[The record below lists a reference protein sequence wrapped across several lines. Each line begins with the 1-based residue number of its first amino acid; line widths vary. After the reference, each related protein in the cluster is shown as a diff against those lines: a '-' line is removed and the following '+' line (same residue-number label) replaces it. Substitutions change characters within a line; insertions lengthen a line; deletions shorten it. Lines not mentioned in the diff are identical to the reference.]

1 MNPRVAFLRIVSDVT
16 PHGPP
21 RPTLPSDCRHNQ
33 SPRKWSPTSLSIVI
47 IGKEHGCTVAR
58 TSEVVGGSSWPLRT
72 HVACYWCCHTFDGPP
87 IPLPV
92 DYDAKR
98 DRFLITAP
106 VFCSWSCAKACNNER
121 KSYTRDTNAVHA
133 LTLLHKR
140 VTKTL
145 STITPAPPRLLLSL
159 FGGPMDIEDFR
170 NHSKK
175 GDMYFHMPKKLI
187 LRHEQYY
194 KRQRVAGDPQDVTRQ
209 GIAPSTERLDLQT
222 AMPTV
227 NNETLKLKRPTPLQK
242 TSHDVTQSMGIQ
254 SLFAS
259 AAAEER
265 TRTQPVP

>member
-1 MNPRVAFLRIVSDVT
+1 MNPRVAFLRINADVT

-21 RPTLPSDCRHNQ
+21 RPGTQ
-33 SPRKWSPTSLSIVI
+33 YTKQTTSPRKRSPTSLSIVI

-58 TSEVVGGSSWPLRT
+58 TSEIDGHTSWPQRT

-92 DYDAKR
+92 EYDAKK
-98 DRFLITAP
+98 DRFLITSP
-106 VFCSWSCAKACNNER
+106 LFCSWACAKACNNER

-159 FGGPMDIEDFR
+159 FGGPMDIEEFR
-170 NHSKK
+170 NHSRN
-175 GDMYFHMPKKLI
+175 GTMYFHMPKKLM

-194 KRQRVAGDPQDVTRQ
+194 KRQRLAGDPPENIPHV
-209 GIAPSTERLDLQT
+209 IAPSTERLDLQT
-222 AMPTV
+222 ALPTI

-254 SLFAS
+254 SLFAC

-265 TRTQPVP
+265 QRTHVVP